1 MSLSTPKNTPQNTF
15 AENASLK
22 SHYTVLIVGG
32 GQAGLSMSACLQE
45 RSIDHLIFEKNTMMH
60 SWKTQR
66 WDSFTLVTP
75 NWQCA
80 LPNHPYDGDDP
91 KGFMKRDD
99 IIGYLERFAAKVK
112 PPILESVSVEKITK
126 SADGQFVVLTTQGEF
141 TAEQVVIAS
150 GGYLKPIIP
159 RMAERIPETV
169 LQIHSNQYKN
179 AQQLPEG
186 GVLVVGSGQS
196 GAQIAEDLHIDGKK
210 VFLATGNAPRVA
222 RQYRGKDV
230 VEWLEDMDY
239 YKKTVDE
246 HPLREGVRDNTNH
259 YVTGR
264 DGGRE
269 IDLRKFALEGMELFG
284 LMENYQ
290 DGQLIFKPN
299 LSENLKAADDTY
311 KNINARIDS
320 YIEKNG
326 ISAPEE
332 APYQAVWE
340 PSSERENL
348 DLAASGIT
356 SIIWCIGF
364 TPDFSWLD
372 LPVFNGMGAPVHHR
386 GVTNEAGLYFIG
398 LPWLHTWGSGR
409 FSGVATDADYLAHC
423 VQTFSASVKDKETAN
438 QTLSEVS

>member
-1 MSLSTPKNTPQNTF
+1 MPTAQNSQPT
-15 AENASLK
+15 
-22 SHYTVLIVGG
+22 HYSVLIVGG

-45 RSIDHLIFEKNTMMH
+45 QNIDHLIFEKNTMMH

-75 NWQCA
+75 NWQCE

-91 KGFMKRDD
+91 KGFMKREE
-99 IIGYLERFAAKVK
+99 IIGYLDRFAAKVK
-112 PPILESVSVEKITK
+112 PPILEGVSVEKVSK
-126 SADGQFVVLTTQGEF
+126 LDNGQFHVVTTKGEF
-141 TAEQVVIAS
+141 TGDQVVIAS

-159 RMAERIPETV
+159 RMAERIPENI

-179 AQQLPEG
+179 SQQLPDG
-186 GVLVVGSGQS
+186 AVLVVGSGQS

-222 RQYRGKDV
+222 RLYRGKDV
-230 VEWLEDMDY
+230 VEWLDDMGY
-239 YKKTVDE
+239 YQKSVDE

-299 LSENLKAADDTY
+299 LAANLDAADDTY
-311 KNINARIDS
+311 KNINARIDA

-326 ISAPEE
+326 IDVPVEP
-332 APYQAVWE
+332 PYQPVWE
-340 PSSERENL
+340 PKEERENL

-372 LPVFNGMGAPVHHR
+372 LPVFNGMGAPVHRR
-386 GVTNEAGLYFIG
+386 GVTNEKGVYFIG
-398 LPWLHTWGSGR
+398 LPWLYTWGSGR
-409 FSGVATDADYLAHC
+409 FSGVAADAAYLSNVICQA
-423 VQTFSASVKDKETAN
+423 VDEIESTES
-438 QTLSEVS
+438 LSEAS

>member
-1 MSLSTPKNTPQNTF
+1 MSTIQNSQAT
-15 AENASLK
+15 
-22 SHYTVLIVGG
+22 HYSVLIVGG
-32 GQAGLSMSACLQE
+32 GQAGLSMSARLQE
-45 RSIDHLIFEKNTMMH
+45 QNIDHLIFEKNTMMH

-75 NWQCA
+75 NWQCE

-91 KGFMKRDD
+91 KGFMKREE
-99 IIGYLERFAAKVK
+99 IIAYLNRFSAKVK
-112 PPILESVSVEKITK
+112 PPILEGVSVEKVSK
-126 SADGQFVVLTTQGEF
+126 LDNGQFHVATTKGEF
-141 TAEQVVIAS
+141 TADQVVIAS
-150 GGYLKPIIP
+150 GGYLKPIVP
-159 RMAERIPETV
+159 RMAERIPESV

-179 AQQLPEG
+179 SQQLPDG

-222 RQYRGKDV
+222 RFYRGKDV
-230 VEWLEDMDY
+230 VEWLDDMGY
-239 YKKTVDE
+239 YQKSVDE

-269 IDLRKFALEGMELFG
+269 IDLRKFSLEGMELFG

-299 LSENLKAADDTY
+299 LAENLNAADDTY
-311 KNINARIDS
+311 KNINARIDAF
-320 YIEKNG
+320 IEKND
-326 ISAPEE
+326 IDAPVEP
-332 APYQAVWE
+332 PYQPVWE
-340 PSSERENL
+340 PKEERENI

-372 LPVFNGMGAPVHHR
+372 LPVFNGMGAPVHRR
-386 GVTNEAGLYFIG
+386 GVANEEGVYFIG

-409 FSGVATDADYLAHC
+409 FSGVAADATYLSHVIRQAMDEK
-423 VQTFSASVKDKETAN
+423 VPTEALFKAS
-438 QTLSEVS
+438 

>member
-1 MSLSTPKNTPQNTF
+1 MPTAQNSQPT
-15 AENASLK
+15 
-22 SHYTVLIVGG
+22 HYSVLIVGG

-45 RSIDHLIFEKNTMMH
+45 QDIDHLIFEKNTMMH

-75 NWQCA
+75 NWQCE
-80 LPNHPYDGDDP
+80 LPNHPYDGNDP
-91 KGFMKRDD
+91 KGFMKREE
-99 IIGYLERFAAKVK
+99 IIGYLDRFAAKVQ
-112 PPILESVSVEKITK
+112 PPILEGVSVEKI
-126 SADGQFVVLTTQGEF
+126 SRLENGQFHVVTTKGEF
-141 TAEQVVIAS
+141 TGDQVVIAS

-159 RMAERIPETV
+159 RMAERIPESV
-169 LQIHSNQYKN
+169 LQIHSNQYKKS
-179 AQQLPEG
+179 QQLPDG
-186 GVLVVGSGQS
+186 AVLVVGSGQS

-222 RQYRGKDV
+222 RLYRGKDV
-230 VEWLEDMDY
+230 VEWLDDMGY
-239 YKKTVDE
+239 YKKSVDE

-299 LSENLKAADDTY
+299 LAANLNAADDTY

-326 ISAPEE
+326 IDVPVE
-332 APYQAVWE
+332 PQYQPVWE
-340 PSSERENL
+340 PKEERENL
-348 DLAASGIT
+348 ELADSSIT
-356 SIIWCIGF
+356 SIIWSIGF

-372 LPVFNGMGAPVHHR
+372 LPVFNGMGAPVHRR
-386 GVTNEAGLYFIG
+386 GVANEKGVYFIG
-398 LPWLHTWGSGR
+398 LPWLYTWGSGR
-409 FSGVATDADYLAHC
+409 FSGVAADAAYLSNEIR
-423 VQTFSASVKDKETAN
+423 QSLEEKKSTES
-438 QTLSEVS
+438 LSEAS

>member
-1 MSLSTPKNTPQNTF
+1 MPTAQNSKPT
-15 AENASLK
+15 
-22 SHYTVLIVGG
+22 HYSVLIVGG

-45 RSIDHLIFEKNTMMH
+45 QDIDHLIFEKNTMMH

-75 NWQCA
+75 NWQCE
-80 LPNHPYDGDDP
+80 LPNHPYDGNDP
-91 KGFMKRDD
+91 KGFMKREE
-99 IIGYLERFAAKVK
+99 IIGYLDRFAAKVQ
-112 PPILESVSVEKITK
+112 PPILEGVSVEKVSK
-126 SADGQFVVLTTQGEF
+126 LDNGQFHVVTTKGEF
-141 TAEQVVIAS
+141 TGDQVVIAS

-159 RMAERIPETV
+159 RMAERIPESM

-179 AQQLPEG
+179 SQQLPDG
-186 GVLVVGSGQS
+186 AVLVVGSGQS

-222 RQYRGKDV
+222 RLYRGKDV
-230 VEWLEDMDY
+230 VEWLDDMGY
-239 YKKTVDE
+239 YQKSVDE

-299 LSENLKAADDTY
+299 LAANLNAADDTY
-311 KNINARIDS
+311 KNINARIDA

-326 ISAPEE
+326 IDAPVEP
-332 APYQAVWE
+332 PYQPVWE
-340 PSSERENL
+340 PKEERENL

-372 LPVFNGMGAPVHHR
+372 LPVFNGMGAPVHRR
-386 GVTNEAGLYFIG
+386 GVTNEKGVYFIG
-398 LPWLHTWGSGR
+398 LPWLYTWGSGR
-409 FSGVATDADYLAHC
+409 FSGVAADAAYLSK
-423 VQTFSASVKDKETAN
+423 VIRQVVDEKESTES
-438 QTLSEVS
+438 LSEAS

>member
-1 MSLSTPKNTPQNTF
+1 MSTAQNSQAT
-15 AENASLK
+15 
-22 SHYTVLIVGG
+22 HYSVLIVGG

-45 RSIDHLIFEKNTMMH
+45 QDIDHLIFEKNTMMH

-75 NWQCA
+75 NWQCE
-80 LPNHPYDGDDP
+80 LPNHPYDGNDP
-91 KGFMKRDD
+91 KGFMKREE
-99 IIGYLERFAAKVK
+99 IIGYLDRFAAKVQ
-112 PPILESVSVEKITK
+112 PPILEGVSVEKVSK
-126 SADGQFVVLTTQGEF
+126 LDNGQFHVVTTKGEF
-141 TAEQVVIAS
+141 TSDQVVVAS

-159 RMAERIPETV
+159 RMAERIPESV
-169 LQIHSNQYKN
+169 LQIYSNQYKN
-179 AQQLPEG
+179 SQQLPDG
-186 GVLVVGSGQS
+186 AVLVVGSGQS

-230 VEWLEDMDY
+230 VEWLDDMGY
-239 YKKTVDE
+239 YKISVDD

-299 LSENLKAADDTY
+299 LVANLNAADDTY
-311 KNINARIDS
+311 KNINARIDA

-326 ISAPEE
+326 IDAPVES
-332 APYQAVWE
+332 PFQPVWE
-340 PSSERENL
+340 PQEERENL

-364 TPDFSWLD
+364 SPDFSWLD
-372 LPVFNGMGAPVHHR
+372 LPVFNGMGAPVHRR
-386 GVTNEAGLYFIG
+386 GVTNEKGVYFIG
-398 LPWLHTWGSGR
+398 LPWLYTWGSGR
-409 FSGVATDADYLAHC
+409 FSGVAADAAYLSNVIRQA
-423 VQTFSASVKDKETAN
+423 VEEKELTES
-438 QTLSEVS
+438 LSEVS

>member
-1 MSLSTPKNTPQNTF
+1 MPTAQNSQPT
-15 AENASLK
+15 
-22 SHYTVLIVGG
+22 HYSVLIVGG

-45 RSIDHLIFEKNTMMH
+45 QDIDHLIFEKNTMMH

-75 NWQCA
+75 NWQCE
-80 LPNHPYDGDDP
+80 LPNHPYDGNDP
-91 KGFMKRDD
+91 KGFMKREE
-99 IIGYLERFAAKVK
+99 IIGYLDRFAAKVQ
-112 PPILESVSVEKITK
+112 PPILEGVSVEKI
-126 SADGQFVVLTTQGEF
+126 SRLENGQFHVVTTKGEF
-141 TAEQVVIAS
+141 TGDQVVIAS

-159 RMAERIPETV
+159 RMAERIPESV
-169 LQIHSNQYKN
+169 LQIHSNQYKKS
-179 AQQLPEG
+179 QQLPDG
-186 GVLVVGSGQS
+186 AVLVVGSGQS

-222 RQYRGKDV
+222 RLYRGKDV
-230 VEWLEDMDY
+230 VEWLDDMGY
-239 YKKTVDE
+239 YKKSVDE

-299 LSENLKAADDTY
+299 LAANLNAADDTY

-320 YIEKNG
+320 YIEKND
-326 ISAPEE
+326 IDVPVE
-332 APYQAVWE
+332 PQYQPVWE
-340 PSSERENL
+340 PKEERENL
-348 DLAASGIT
+348 ELADSGIT
-356 SIIWCIGF
+356 SIIWSIGF

-372 LPVFNGMGAPVHHR
+372 LPVFNGMGAPVHRR
-386 GVTNEAGLYFIG
+386 GVANEKGVYFIG
-398 LPWLHTWGSGR
+398 LPWLYTWGSGR
-409 FSGVATDADYLAHC
+409 FSGVAADAAYLSNEIR
-423 VQTFSASVKDKETAN
+423 QSLEEKKSTES
-438 QTLSEVS
+438 LSEAS

>member
-1 MSLSTPKNTPQNTF
+1 MPTAQNSQPT
-15 AENASLK
+15 
-22 SHYTVLIVGG
+22 HYSVLIVGG

-45 RSIDHLIFEKNTMMH
+45 QDIDHLIFEKNTMMH

-75 NWQCA
+75 NWQCE

-91 KGFMKRDD
+91 KGFMKREE
-99 IIGYLERFAAKVK
+99 IIGYLDRFAAKVK
-112 PPILESVSVEKITK
+112 PPILEGVSVEKISK
-126 SADGQFVVLTTQGEF
+126 LENGQFRVVTTKGEF
-141 TAEQVVIAS
+141 TGDQVVIAS

-159 RMAERIPETV
+159 RMAERIPESV

-179 AQQLPEG
+179 SQQLPDG
-186 GVLVVGSGQS
+186 AVLVVGSGQS

-230 VEWLEDMDY
+230 VEWLDDMGY
-239 YKKTVDE
+239 YNISVDE

-284 LMENYQ
+284 LIENYQ

-299 LSENLKAADDTY
+299 LAANLDAADDTY
-311 KNINARIDS
+311 KNINTRIDA

-326 ISAPEE
+326 IDAPVEP
-332 APYQAVWE
+332 PYQPVWE
-340 PSSERENL
+340 PKEERENL

-372 LPVFNGMGAPVHHR
+372 LPVFNGMGAPVHRR
-386 GVTNEAGLYFIG
+386 GVTNEKGVYFIG
-398 LPWLHTWGSGR
+398 LPWLFTWGSGR
-409 FSGVATDADYLAHC
+409 FSGVAADAAYLSK
-423 VQTFSASVKDKETAN
+423 VIRQVVDEKESTES
-438 QTLSEVS
+438 LSEAS

>member
-1 MSLSTPKNTPQNTF
+1 MPTAQNSQPT
-15 AENASLK
+15 
-22 SHYTVLIVGG
+22 HYSVLIVGG

-45 RSIDHLIFEKNTMMH
+45 QDIDHLIFEKNTMMH

-75 NWQCA
+75 NWQCE
-80 LPNHPYDGDDP
+80 LPNHPYDGNDP
-91 KGFMKRDD
+91 KGFMKREE
-99 IIGYLERFAAKVK
+99 IIGYLDRFAAKVK
-112 PPILESVSVEKITK
+112 PPILEGVSVEKVSK
-126 SADGQFVVLTTQGEF
+126 LDNGQFHVVTTKGEF
-141 TAEQVVIAS
+141 TGDQVVIAS

-159 RMAERIPETV
+159 RMAERIPESV

-179 AQQLPEG
+179 SQQLPDG
-186 GVLVVGSGQS
+186 AVLVVGSGQS

-222 RQYRGKDV
+222 RLYRGKDV
-230 VEWLEDMDY
+230 VEWLDDMGY
-239 YKKTVDE
+239 YQKSVDE

-290 DGQLIFKPN
+290 DGQFIFKPN
-299 LSENLKAADDTY
+299 LAANLDAADDTY
-311 KNINARIDS
+311 KNINARIDA

-326 ISAPEE
+326 IDAPVEP
-332 APYQAVWE
+332 PYQPVWE
-340 PSSERENL
+340 PKEERENL

-372 LPVFNGMGAPVHHR
+372 LPVFNGMGAPVHRR
-386 GVTNEAGLYFIG
+386 GVANEKGVYFIG
-398 LPWLHTWGSGR
+398 LPWLYTWGSGR
-409 FSGVATDADYLAHC
+409 FSGVAADAAYLSNVIRQA
-423 VQTFSASVKDKETAN
+423 VEEKESTES
-438 QTLSEVS
+438 LSEAS

>member
-1 MSLSTPKNTPQNTF
+1 MSTSIPSK
-15 AENASLK
+15 ESSNAFLAQTSQQT
-22 SHYTVLIVGG
+22 HYSVLIVGG

-45 RSIDHLIFEKNTMMH
+45 REIDHLIFEKHTMMN

-75 NWQCA
+75 NWQCT

-91 KGFMKRDD
+91 KGFMKRND
-99 IIGYLERFAAKVK
+99 IIGYLDRFAEKVQ
-112 PPILESVSVEKITK
+112 PPILEGVSVEKITK
-126 SADGQFVVLTTQGEF
+126 SEDGTFLVVTTQGEF

-159 RMAERIPETV
+159 RMAERIPDVV
-169 LQIHSNQYKN
+169 LQVHSNQYKN
-179 AQQLPEG
+179 SQQLPEG
-186 GVLVVGSGQS
+186 AVLVVGSGQS

-230 VEWLEDMDY
+230 VEWLDDMGY
-239 YKKTVDE
+239 YQKTVDE

-290 DGQLIFKPN
+290 DGQFVFKPN
-299 LSENLKAADDTY
+299 LSENLEAADDTY

-326 ISAPEE
+326 IDVPIE
-332 APYQAVWE
+332 APYQPVWE
-340 PSSERENL
+340 PKKERENL
-348 DLAASGIT
+348 DLEASGIT

-372 LPVFNGMGAPVHHR
+372 LPIFNGMGAPVHHR
-386 GVTNEAGLYFIG
+386 GVTKETGLYFIG

-409 FSGVATDADYLAHC
+409 FSGVADDADYLASQIQQFDH
-423 VQTFSASVKDKETAN
+423 SLGKKEMAT
-438 QTLSEVS
+438 QTLSEV

>member
-1 MSLSTPKNTPQNTF
+1 MPTTQNSQPT
-15 AENASLK
+15 
-22 SHYTVLIVGG
+22 HYSVLIVGG
-32 GQAGLSMSACLQE
+32 GQAGLSMSARLQE
-45 RSIDHLIFEKNTMMH
+45 KKIDHLIFEKNTMMH

-75 NWQCA
+75 NWQCE

-91 KGFMKRDD
+91 KGFMKREE
-99 IIGYLERFAAKVK
+99 IIAYLDRFAAKVK
-112 PPILESVSVEKITK
+112 PPILEGVSVEKVRK
-126 SADGQFVVLTTQGEF
+126 MDNGQFHVDTTKGSF
-141 TAEQVVIAS
+141 TSEQVVIAS

-159 RMAERIPETV
+159 RMAERLPESI

-179 AQQLPEG
+179 SQQLPDG
-186 GVLVVGSGQS
+186 AVLVVGSGQS

-222 RQYRGKDV
+222 RLYRGKDV
-230 VEWLEDMDY
+230 VEWLDDMGY
-239 YKKTVDE
+239 YQKSVDE

-290 DGQLIFKPN
+290 DGQLVFKPN
-299 LSENLKAADDTY
+299 LASNLNAADDTY
-311 KNINARIDS
+311 KNINARIDA

-326 ISAPEE
+326 INAPTE
-332 APYQAVWE
+332 APYKPVWE
-340 PSSERENL
+340 PQEERESL

-386 GVTNEAGLYFIG
+386 GVTNEKGVYFIG

-409 FSGVATDADYLAHC
+409 FSGVGIDAEYLSD
-423 VQTFSASVKDKETAN
+423 VIFKSIDKRELTKP
-438 QTLSEVS
+438 LSEAS

>member
-1 MSLSTPKNTPQNTF
+1 MPTAQNSQPTHYSL
-15 AENASLK
+15 
-22 SHYTVLIVGG
+22 LIVGG

-45 RSIDHLIFEKNTMMH
+45 QDIDHLIFEKNTMMH

-75 NWQCA
+75 NWQCE
-80 LPNHPYDGDDP
+80 LPNHPYDGNDP
-91 KGFMKRDD
+91 KGFMKREE
-99 IIGYLERFAAKVK
+99 IIGYLDRFAAKVQ
-112 PPILESVSVEKITK
+112 PPILEGVSVEKVSK
-126 SADGQFVVLTTQGEF
+126 MENGQFHLVTTKGEF
-141 TAEQVVIAS
+141 TGDQVVIAS

-159 RMAERIPETV
+159 RMAERIPESV

-179 AQQLPEG
+179 SQQLPDG
-186 GVLVVGSGQS
+186 AVLVVGSGQS

-230 VEWLEDMDY
+230 VEWLDDMGY
-239 YKKTVDE
+239 YNISVDE

-299 LSENLKAADDTY
+299 LAANLDAADDTY
-311 KNINARIDS
+311 KNINTRIDA

-326 ISAPEE
+326 IDAPVEP
-332 APYQAVWE
+332 PYQPVWE
-340 PSSERENL
+340 PKEERENL

-372 LPVFNGMGAPVHHR
+372 LPVFNGMGAPVHRR
-386 GVTNEAGLYFIG
+386 GVTNEKGVYFIG
-398 LPWLHTWGSGR
+398 LPWLFTWGSGR
-409 FSGVATDADYLAHC
+409 FSGVAADAAYLSKVIRQA
-423 VQTFSASVKDKETAN
+423 VEEKESTES
-438 QTLSEVS
+438 LSEAS

>member
-1 MSLSTPKNTPQNTF
+1 MPTAQNSQPT
-15 AENASLK
+15 
-22 SHYTVLIVGG
+22 HYSVLIVGG

-45 RSIDHLIFEKNTMMH
+45 QDIDHLIFEKNTMMH

-75 NWQCA
+75 NWQCE
-80 LPNHPYDGDDP
+80 LPNHPYDGNDP
-91 KGFMKRDD
+91 KGFMKREE
-99 IIGYLERFAAKVK
+99 IIGYLDRFAAKVQ
-112 PPILESVSVEKITK
+112 PPILEGVSVEKVSK
-126 SADGQFVVLTTQGEF
+126 LDNGQFHVVTTKGEF
-141 TAEQVVIAS
+141 TGDQVVIAS

-159 RMAERIPETV
+159 RMAERIPESV

-179 AQQLPEG
+179 SQQLPDG
-186 GVLVVGSGQS
+186 AVLVVGSGQS

-222 RQYRGKDV
+222 RLYRGKDV
-230 VEWLEDMDY
+230 VEWLDDMGY
-239 YKKTVDE
+239 YQKSVDE

-290 DGQLIFKPN
+290 DGQFIFKPN
-299 LSENLKAADDTY
+299 LAANLDAADDTY
-311 KNINARIDS
+311 KNINARIDA

-326 ISAPEE
+326 IDAPVE
-332 APYQAVWE
+332 PLYQPVWE
-340 PSSERENL
+340 PKEERENL
-348 DLAASGIT
+348 DLAASSIT

-372 LPVFNGMGAPVHHR
+372 LPVFNGMGAPVHRR
-386 GVTNEAGLYFIG
+386 GVANEKSVYFIG
-398 LPWLHTWGSGR
+398 LPWLYTWGSGR
-409 FSGVATDADYLAHC
+409 FSGVAADAAYLSNVIRQA
-423 VQTFSASVKDKETAN
+423 VEEKESTES
-438 QTLSEVS
+438 LSEAS

>member
-1 MSLSTPKNTPQNTF
+1 MPTAQNSQPT
-15 AENASLK
+15 
-22 SHYTVLIVGG
+22 HYSVLIVGG

-45 RSIDHLIFEKNTMMH
+45 QNIDHLIFEKNTMMH

-75 NWQCA
+75 NWQCE

-91 KGFMKRDD
+91 KGFMKREE
-99 IIGYLERFAAKVK
+99 IIGYLDRFAAKVK
-112 PPILESVSVEKITK
+112 PPILEGVSVEKVSK
-126 SADGQFVVLTTQGEF
+126 LDNGQFHVVTTKGEF
-141 TAEQVVIAS
+141 TGDQVVIAS

-159 RMAERIPETV
+159 RMAERIPENI

-179 AQQLPEG
+179 SQQLPDG
-186 GVLVVGSGQS
+186 AVLVVGSGQS

-222 RQYRGKDV
+222 RLYRGKDV
-230 VEWLEDMDY
+230 VEWLDDMGY
-239 YKKTVDE
+239 YQKSVDE

-299 LSENLKAADDTY
+299 LAANLDAADDTY
-311 KNINARIDS
+311 KNINARIDA

-326 ISAPEE
+326 IDVPVEP
-332 APYQAVWE
+332 PYQPVWE
-340 PSSERENL
+340 PKEERENL

-372 LPVFNGMGAPVHHR
+372 LPVFNGMGAPVHRR
-386 GVTNEAGLYFIG
+386 GVTNEKGVYFIG
-398 LPWLHTWGSGR
+398 LPWLYTWGSGR
-409 FSGVATDADYLAHC
+409 FSGVAADAAYLSNVIRQA
-423 VQTFSASVKDKETAN
+423 VDEIESTES
-438 QTLSEVS
+438 LSEAS